1 MAALQVP
8 ARNEDLPQPRQADGS
23 VDPRYRITEAKRYLG
38 KLLFFDPVRTT
49 NIRPEFGG
57 VMSTSQT
64 ASCGSCHLGAAAA
77 KAGTQINFAVG
88 GEGFGYTTPDGRF
101 VPRRRIQPGLVD
113 TVPTPLEVPDSTG
126 KVVMSGIASY
136 DNDSATVLVVHD
148 GSVKSKLGQSQV
160 RHQRWSVDLVKVN
173 GRWLI
178 DDFSPVN

>member
-1 MAALQVP
+1 MGKPLFPNSWSGRPMDRYSRQIGGAALLLSVILPAWSASAPASGGGSADTLRALIQARVGSVAALQVP
-8 ARNEDLPQPRQADGS
+8 ARNEELPQPRQADGS
-23 VDPRYRITEAKRYLG
+23 VHPRYRITEAKRYLG

-88 GEGFGYTTPDGRF
+88 GEGFGYMTPDGRF

-113 TVPTPLEVPDSTG
+113 
-126 KVVMSGIASY
+126 
-136 DNDSATVLVVHD
+136 
-148 GSVKSKLGQSQV
+148 
-160 RHQRWSVDLVKVN
+160 
-173 GRWLI
+173 LI
-178 DDFSPVN
+178 